1 MCAVPCGWGRAPPLG
16 SVLVILQGNIV
27 DAPNPSVPHGCLRQD
42 RGDPYHQLGPPG
54 RGQISPTPL
63 GEWVWFCK
71 VLPAVIPTYRRMCSV
86 GCWGTRLMRR
96 TIFPDFIWGQ
106 NWSILCVHHSAKVI
120 FTRNS
125 GASKFCS
132 FFRKFL
138 SWRMLSY
145 SMLGM
150 KKYIWYIQIDGLR
163 PYAGQIPPISL
174 AQ

>member
-1 MCAVPCGWGRAPPLG
+1 MCAVPCGWGGAPPLG

-71 VLPAVIPTYRRMCSV
+71 VFPAVIPTYRRMCSV

-96 TIFPDFIWGQ
+96 TIFQILSEDRNGQYYVSTIQPRLFLHVIQVHLNSAASSESFI
-106 NWSILCVHHSAKVI
+106 LA
-120 FTRNS
+120 
-125 GASKFCS
+125 
-132 FFRKFL
+132 
-138 SWRMLSY
+138 
-145 SMLGM
+145 
-150 KKYIWYIQIDGLR
+150 
-163 PYAGQIPPISL
+163 YALLQHVGYEKIYLIHTNRWP
-174 AQ
+174 